1 MPSLE
6 QIAAQYSL
14 SRFPQHPYARAK
26 YEQGFKDGVNSV
38 LENEDVNDLVIDALS
53 RAVERYSTTHINQ
66 LKLSKDGEIIEVRN
80 PLRVE
85 NDYKSVP

>member
-6 QIAAQYSL
+6 QIAAQYSF

-38 LENEDVNDLVIDALS
+38 LENENVNALVIDTLS
-53 RAVERYSTTHINQ
+53 RAAERYNTTHINQ
-66 LKLSKDGEIIEVRN
+66 LKLSEDGEIIEVRN
-80 PLRVE
+80 PLCVE